1 VAYVEPA
8 PRRALPVALVA
19 GGAAFMVVT
28 LGFGPNAI
36 AFGAFAFLLACV
48 LAIRDVSAPVFTW
61 PNALAAL
68 IVVIWLIPIKAY
80 ALPVELP
87 FNLEPYRLFL
97 VLLVFAWV
105 LQLIVRRGRLEAG
118 GHGNAILLLIAVAVV
133 STIVN
138 FDELSSA
145 ELDSPAKPVSY
156 FVGFLLVFAL
166 AASTIDRI
174 GNVDSLLRALV
185 GGAAVVALF
194 ALYEARTRYNVFDH
208 LHEYVPALDRQEREV
223 LELRSG
229 RLRVQASAQHPIALG
244 AALAMMLPIAVY
256 LSRRASS
263 AARSYMWIGAAL
275 MCATAAVATISRT
288 MVVMLGV
295 MALVAL
301 SLRGRA
307 VVRYWPVLLVL
318 PIVIHFV
325 APGALGGLYKSFVPK
340 EGLIGDVQSR
350 AGEAG
355 SGRFADVVPGLR
367 IWTESPVVGH
377 GLGSQTVFEP
387 EQTRLGPAP
396 PTAVIFDNQY
406 MSTLVQLGLIGL
418 IGAVWLVWGSV
429 VKLVRSARRSTGPPS
444 DLMTACAVSCAGFGA
459 AMLFFDAFAFVQ
471 CTLVFVFLAALGLR
485 VRAREQPR
493 RLTLVE
499 SRTAPV

>member
-1 VAYVEPA
+1 
-8 PRRALPVALVA
+8 
-19 GGAAFMVVT
+19 
-28 LGFGPNAI
+28 
-36 AFGAFAFLLACV
+36 
-48 LAIRDVSAPVFTW
+48 
-61 PNALAAL
+61 
-68 IVVIWLIPIKAY
+68 
-80 ALPVELP
+80 
-87 FNLEPYRLFL
+87 
-97 VLLVFAWV
+97 
-105 LQLIVRRGRLEAG
+105 
-118 GHGNAILLLIAVAVV
+118 
-133 STIVN
+133 
-138 FDELSSA
+138 
-145 ELDSPAKPVSY
+145 VSY

-208 LHEYVPALDRQEREV
+208 LHEYVPVLDRQEREV

-229 RLRVQASAQHPIALG
+229 RLRVKASAQHPIALG

-263 AARSYMWIGAAL
+263 VARSYLWVGAAVL
-275 MCATAAVATISRT
+275 CATAAVATISRT

-301 SLRGRA
+301 FLRGPA
-307 VVRYWPVLLVL
+307 VVRYWPLLLVL

-325 APGALGGLYKSFVPK
+325 APGALGGLYKAFVPR
-340 EGLIGDVQSR
+340 EGLIGDVQAR

-377 GLGSQTVFEP
+377 GLGSQTVFEH
-387 EQTRLGPAP
+387 EETRLGPAP

-406 MSTLVQLGLIGL
+406 MSTLVQLGLLGL
-418 IGAVWLVWGSV
+418 LGAVWLVWGSA
-429 VKLVRSARRSTGPPS
+429 VKLVRAARRSTGPPS
-444 DLMTACAVSCAGFGA
+444 DLMAACAVSCAGFGA
-459 AMLFFDAFAFVQ
+459 AMIFFDAFAFVQ

-485 VRAREQPR
+485 VLKREQPR

-499 SRTAPV
+499 SRTASV